1 MDLDKIAELFGV
13 HVIETNDLRPE
24 WDGMYLH
31 HRSLILIRKGL
42 DYWKRRSILAH
53 ELGHVFYRDETHGDT
68 RLEKRANE
76 YAALLLISKDE
87 YRAAELL
94 HGPHPGAIAHELGVT
109 PDVVNTWRDIYI
121 RALT

>member
-13 HVIETNDLRPE
+13 HVIETYDLHPE

-31 HRSLILIRKGL
+31 HRRLILLRKGL
-42 DYWKRRSILAH
+42 DPWKKRSIFAH
-53 ELGHVFYRDETHGDT
+53 ELGHAFYRDETHGDT

-109 PDVVNTWRDIYI
+109 PDVVNTWRDIHV